1 MLPQAAPRRGG
12 KRRRG
17 NLAAMETVTNR
28 VELALEPSQPF
39 RLDLTALALV
49 RRPSNLID
57 VWEAGAYRRVVP
69 LGEPGPAAPEAEP
82 VLLEVRSAGKLD
94 GTPFDE
100 RLHVSVTGRWSEAE
114 LARAGERAA
123 TRLLGLDADLSG
135 FYVVAAAD
143 ERLAPVAERLRGLRP
158 PRYPSVFEALLN
170 AVPCQQVTLVLGLTL
185 LGRLARA
192 YGPEVPFAPLDHATG
207 PLPLP
212 SAASLAAADPAD
224 LGALGFSGTKA
235 RALIELSQR
244 ASSGEVDLSVLPQEA
259 NEAVAG
265 TLRSL
270 HGVGRW
276 TSDYVLLRGL
286 GRLDVFPHGD
296 SGARNGLARFLG
308 AEGKPDYEWVAR
320 AVAPWQPFAGFV
332 YLHLLVAGMLERA
345 AAG

>member
-192 YGPEVPFAPLDHATG
+192 YGPEVPFAPVRYLRPTRIERQERRRIQDWWLLLLRALALAVLAFAFAR
-207 PLPLP
+207 PYVVEALPEQMKV
-212 SAASLAAADPAD
+212 
-224 LGALGFSGTKA
+224 TA
-235 RALIELSQR
+235 RARITR
-244 ASSGEVDLSVLPQEA
+244 
-259 NEAVAG
+259 
-265 TLRSL
+265 
-270 HGVGRW
+270 
-276 TSDYVLLRGL
+276 
-286 GRLDVFPHGD
+286 
-296 SGARNGLARFLG
+296 
-308 AEGKPDYEWVAR
+308 
-320 AVAPWQPFAGFV
+320 
-332 YLHLLVAGMLERA
+332 LERI
-345 AAG
+345 